1 MHAFVTNTRKV
12 SLSSVPISFQGR
24 KRLFTEEMSYSY
36 SVDFGGHRDMA
47 AADRKREPEAICPCQ
62 SSRPGQ

>member
-36 SVDFGGHRDMA
+36 SVDFGGH
-47 AADRKREPEAICPCQ
+47 
-62 SSRPGQ
+62 